1 VWQRQ
6 NASDQLTQDML
17 EFAESKFGEQ
27 VQVAWQDF
35 NMTDLPVRFD
45 APNEDQIFMPIGG
58 PETTT
63 SSANT

>member
-1 VWQRQ
+1 
-6 NASDQLTQDML
+6 ML